1 MKKTGIVW
9 ITFIGCLSGFSQK
22 LGLQDAVNIAL
33 KNSLDIQ
40 MSAKNVDIA
49 KLNNYIG
56 IAGGLPV
63 ISAAGADNFFI
74 TGVNQKL
81 NTGEVIKREGS
92 NANNLSGNL
101 TASILLFN
109 GRRVFAAKKRL
120 EQLEGQSRDQL
131 NSIIQNIM
139 ASVMTAYFDVLR
151 QQGYNK
157 PIDLSIE
164 VAKRKLEIVKAQQGV
179 GLANNADL
187 FQSQV
192 DLNNLMQARVTQ
204 QLVIDQAKAELLRML
219 SLRPDSV
226 IVIEDTIILD
236 KSLRLDDVLSR
247 LSLNPDILA
256 ADDQIRINQMLI
268 KETAAQRYPTIRVS
282 TGYSYNGN
290 NASAGQLL
298 LNQSYGPFVGL
309 SLNIPIYNG
318 SIYKRQQKVAEINT
332 QNAATQKD
340 ILLRDYRASIVKT
353 YQAYT
358 STLQQLE
365 SQKSNYQLASQLLAL
380 VLQRFQYR
388 QATIVDVAQAQ
399 QSYITAGYS
408 LVNYSFVAKSA
419 EVELKRISFRL
430 SP

>member
-1 MKKTGIVW
+1 MKKSGIVW
-9 ITFIGCLSGFSQK
+9 LALMGYLSGFSQK
-22 LGLQDAVNIAL
+22 LELHDAVNLAL

-40 MSAKNVDIA
+40 ISTNNVDIA
-49 KLNNYIG
+49 KINNYIG
-56 IAGGLPV
+56 IAGGLPL
-63 ISAAGADNFFI
+63 ISAVGTDNFFI
-74 TGVNQKL
+74 SGVNQKL

-101 TASILLFN
+101 TASILLYN
-109 GRRVFAAKKRL
+109 GHRVFAAKKRL
-120 EQLEGQSRDQL
+120 EQLETQSRDQL

-139 ASVMTAYFDVLR
+139 ASVMTAYFDVIR

-157 PIDLSIE
+157 TIDLAIE
-164 VAKRKLEIVKAQQGV
+164 VARRKLEIVKTQQGV

-192 DLNNLMQARVTQ
+192 DLNNLIQSKVTQ
-204 QLVIDQAKAELLRML
+204 QLVIDQAKSELLRML
-219 SLRPDSV
+219 TLRPDSV
-226 IVIEDTIILD
+226 ILVEDSIMVD
-236 KSLRLDDVLSR
+236 KSLKLDEVQSR
-247 LSLNPDILA
+247 LTLNPDILA
-256 ADDQIRINQMLI
+256 ADDQININQMLI
-268 KETAAQRYPTIRVS
+268 KETAAQRYPTIRAS
-282 TGYSYNGN
+282 TGYSYSGN

-318 SIYKRQQKVAEINT
+318 SIYKRQQKIAEINSLS
-332 QNAATQKD
+332 ATVQKD
-340 ILLRDYRASIVKT
+340 LLLRDYRANIVKT

-358 STLQQLE
+358 ATLQQLE
-365 SQKSNYQLASQLLAL
+365 TQQSNYQLASQLLAL

-399 QSYITAGYS
+399 QSYITAAYS

-419 EVELKRISFRL
+419 EIELKRISFRL